1 MIKNKIWGK
10 IMKVKDLMDTNILK
24 IYPDFTAKKTVEL
37 MYKRKRFSTAVL
49 DDEDRLIGWIMSL
62 DLAILDDKTI
72 LIKDIMHPLDKII
85 TLHEND
91 PARDAVV
98 KIVKHKVISI
108 PVLNNERNV
117 IGMVRNCDITKTLAK
132 LYDIPLD
139 SLFKT
144 LQKEIKGITWEEL
157 MDASTIITKQTTNEE
172 ITAEEYE
179 KKLKN
184 TTFGQAIWACGGLE
198 KFFAGLIKIGEVA
211 IARKIARR
219 K

>member
-1 MIKNKIWGK
+1 
-10 IMKVKDLMDTNILK
+10 MKVKNLMDTNILK
-24 IYPDFTAKKTVEL
+24 IYPDFTAKKTIEL

-62 DLAILDDKTI
+62 DLAILDDKNV
-72 LIKDIMHPLDKII
+72 LIKDIMHPVDKII

-98 KIVKHKVISI
+98 KIVKYKVISI

-139 SLFKT
+139 SLFNT
-144 LQKEIKGITWEEL
+144 LQKELKGITWEEL
-157 MDASTIITKQTTNEE
+157 MDASTVITKQTTNEE

-179 KKLKN
+179 KRLKN
-184 TTFGQAIWACGGLE
+184 TTFGQAIWSCGGLE

-219 K
+219 R

>member
-1 MIKNKIWGK
+1 
-10 IMKVKDLMDTNILK
+10 MKVKNLMDTNILK
-24 IYPDFTAKKTVEL
+24 IYPDFTAKKTIEL

-62 DLAILDDKTI
+62 DLAILDDKNV
-72 LIKDIMHPLDKII
+72 LIKDIMHPVDKII

-98 KIVKHKVISI
+98 KIVKYKVISI

-139 SLFKT
+139 SLFNT
-144 LQKEIKGITWEEL
+144 LQKELKGITWEEL
-157 MDASTIITKQTTNEE
+157 MDASTVITKQTTNEE
-172 ITAEEYE
+172 ITAKEYE
-179 KKLKN
+179 KRLKN

-219 K
+219 R

>member
-1 MIKNKIWGK
+1 
-10 IMKVKDLMDTNILK
+10 MKVKDLMDTNILK

-62 DLAILDDKTI
+62 DLAILDDKNV

>member
-1 MIKNKIWGK
+1 
-10 IMKVKDLMDTNILK
+10 MKVKNLMDTNILK
-24 IYPDFTAKKTVEL
+24 IYPDFTAKKTIEL

-62 DLAILDDKTI
+62 DLAILDDKNV
-72 LIKDIMHPLDKII
+72 LIKDIMHPVDKII

-98 KIVKHKVISI
+98 KIVKYKVISI

-139 SLFKT
+139 SLFNT
-144 LQKEIKGITWEEL
+144 LQKELKGITWEEL
-157 MDASTIITKQTTNEE
+157 MDASTVITKQTTNEE
-172 ITAEEYE
+172 ITAKEYE
-179 KKLKN
+179 KRLKN
-184 TTFGQAIWACGGLE
+184 TTFGQAIWSCGGLE

-219 K
+219 R

>member
-1 MIKNKIWGK
+1 LGEN
-10 IMKVKDLMDTNILK
+10 MKVKNLMDTNILK
-24 IYPDFTAKKTVEL
+24 IYPDFTAKKTIEL

-62 DLAILDDKTI
+62 DLAILDDKNV
-72 LIKDIMHPLDKII
+72 LIKDIMHPVDKII

-98 KIVKHKVISI
+98 KIVKYKVISI

-139 SLFKT
+139 SLFNT
-144 LQKEIKGITWEEL
+144 LQKELKGITWEEL
-157 MDASTIITKQTTNEE
+157 MDASTVITKQTTNEE

-179 KKLKN
+179 KRLKN

-219 K
+219 R

>member
-1 MIKNKIWGK
+1 
-10 IMKVKDLMDTNILK
+10 MKVKNLMDTNILK
-24 IYPDFTAKKTVEL
+24 IYPDFTAKKTIEL

-62 DLAILDDKTI
+62 DLAILDDKNV
-72 LIKDIMHPLDKII
+72 LIKDIMHPVDKII

-98 KIVKHKVISI
+98 KIVKYKVISI

-139 SLFKT
+139 SLFNT
-144 LQKEIKGITWEEL
+144 LQKELKGITWEEL
-157 MDASTIITKQTTNEE
+157 MDASTVITKQTTNEE

-179 KKLKN
+179 KRLKN

-219 K
+219 R

>member
-1 MIKNKIWGK
+1 
-10 IMKVKDLMDTNILK
+10 
-24 IYPDFTAKKTVEL
+24 

>member
-1 MIKNKIWGK
+1 
-10 IMKVKDLMDTNILK
+10 MKVKDLMDTNILK